1 MRDVTVPTPTA
12 VVFDRELL
20 RSFVADAVA
29 MQPRKV
35 FGFFVSSLPDG
46 RPEEYVIMRTNQ
58 RDTWRD
64 DFATYGRYFVDH
76 RDAGFVCSP
85 VETWNVERY
94 LRDHGLRK
102 VGVFHSHHRHPALLT
117 SVDAD
122 FHPSPDLWHLLLVL
136 RNPAYPQ
143 VRVFGIEDGKR
154 IRELDVVETGDT
166 AESGE
171 AEEIWR

>member
-1 MRDVTVPTPTA
+1 MRDLAIPARTA
-12 VVFDRELL
+12 VVFDRALL
-20 RSFVADAVA
+20 RSFIADAVA

-35 FGFFVSSLPDG
+35 FGFFVTSRPDD
-46 RPEEYVIMRTNQ
+46 RPEEYIIMRTNQ
-58 RDTWRD
+58 RDAWRD

-85 VETWNVERY
+85 AETWNVERY

-143 VRVFGIEDGKR
+143 VRVFGVEEGER
-154 IRELDVVETGDT
+154 IRELSVVETSED
-166 AESGE
+166 EE
-171 AEEIWR
+171 AWR